1 MVLLDVDF
9 NEGDILTAGVIT
21 STSSVNGITTTI
33 NSNTL
38 TKLKYVGSDTVDT
51 INNSVAETT
60 LATVLIPANTVV
72 RGIIVSSSVQ
82 VSAGAAVNSG
92 TFRVKIGPTG
102 SEATKQTVILVAAP
116 AGSRDGGSCLF
127 YDNTQTW
134 NADVTVLITGQNS
147 VDGSTDV
154 STCYQLVV
162 TGD

>member
-51 INNSVAETT
+51 VNNSVAETT

-72 RGIIVSSSVQ
+72 RGIIATASVQ
-82 VSAGAAVNSG
+82 VVAGSAANTGD
-92 TFRVKIGPTG
+92 FRLKIGPTG
-102 SEATKQTVILVAAP
+102 SEVTKQTVALQSAP
-116 AGSRDGGSCLF
+116 AGQKTGGVCLF

-147 VDGSTDV
+147 VDGSTDIC
-154 STCYQLVV
+154 TCYQLVV